1 MKNTYT
7 NFILNIKEKIYL
19 LFKILLIFIIF
30 YRIKKTNY
38 IYNDNI
44 NLSKFINNNN
54 FLMYKINQNNF
65 NLLLNEKNTKIE
77 NLFFLIEIIPFIQK
91 KIIIN
96 GNKNKEIFLLCKKIF
111 KNKKKTKNLISLNK
125 NDHYY
130 LVKVFKEII
139 YYKWEIIP
147 KINSINYLRYIVNNF
162 YNEICLDIFD
172 KALNFNLKIYIKVNK
187 KDFSLKEI
195 NSLMSKY

>member
-1 MKNTYT
+1 MKIKYT
-7 NFILNIKEKIYL
+7 DFIFKI
-19 LFKILLIFIIF
+19 KILLIFIIF
-30 YRIKKTNY
+30 HRIKKTNY
-38 IYNDNI
+38 IFNDNI
-44 NLSKFINNNN
+44 NLSTFINNNN

-96 GNKNKEIFLLCKKIF
+96 GNKNKEIFLLCKNIF
-111 KNKKKTKNLISLNK
+111 KNKKKTKNLIILNK
-125 NDHYY
+125 SDYYY
-130 LVKVFKEII
+130 LVKVFKELI

-162 YNEICLDIFD
+162 YNEICLDAFD
-172 KALNFNLKIYIKVNK
+172 KALNLNLKIYIKLKK